1 MVTPGGLVGSSEGA
15 YGRVPRGG
23 GGVQVQG
30 VFLRKAG
37 FSVSVHYH
45 LQQSKTRTKDIKH
58 KKKTHLI
65 HVIEMCYTRALDI
78 KNTLNTLDSCIILV
92 PVIPSNTIIHYYC
105 MGNYLRYPKTE

>member
-58 KKKTHLI
+58 KKTPFDTCNRNVLHKGT
-65 HVIEMCYTRALDI
+65 
-78 KNTLNTLDSCIILV
+78 
-92 PVIPSNTIIHYYC
+92 
-105 MGNYLRYPKTE
+105 